1 MNGAWAKE
9 ITETRRSVRYSSRSL
24 RGWGGVWWVSSLFHA
39 GTRSGHGPARK
50 LEVSD
55 WAGDGEFA
63 LAVDA
68 GAAFSRQMDEARPC
82 VGLVAQHAWKPE
94 HGDAAVAGR
103 IQEAQD
109 SGHQRR

>member
-1 MNGAWAKE
+1 MGHGPKK
-9 ITETRRSVRYSSRSL
+9 SRKL
-24 RGWGGVWWVSSLFHA
+24 VARFGIQVGPCGGGVGCGGCPPFSTR
-39 GTRSGHGPARK
+39 GIRSGHGPARK

-103 IQEAQD
+103 IQETRD